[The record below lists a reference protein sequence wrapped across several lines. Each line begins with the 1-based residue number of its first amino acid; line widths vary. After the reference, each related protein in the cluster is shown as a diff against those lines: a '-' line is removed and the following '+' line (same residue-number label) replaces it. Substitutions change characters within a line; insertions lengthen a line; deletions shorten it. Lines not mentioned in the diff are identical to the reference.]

1 MAGLALFVC
10 AALLSA
16 DPVPQASPSPSPTP
30 EAKAS
35 KFKSPDDGW
44 FDVSAFLDEAY
55 GFVPVLSP
63 VTEPAIG
70 FGGAGALM
78 FIGKP
83 RENSTGFDRPS
94 ITAVGGLGT
103 ENGTWAGFGA
113 DVRHWGDNRWQTVVA
128 AVKAS
133 VNLDFNG
140 TGEEPVPAGRVVKYT
155 LEPTGFMLQAKYR
168 LGGSH
173 AWVGA
178 NYALAQT
185 DVSFEAL
192 EGTPGIPATPRES
205 KIGGLTPSLTYD
217 SRDTLFTTGRGSYL
231 EASAGFYGSAF
242 GGDDEYQKVS
252 IVAMQF
258 LPLHKSFT
266 LGLRADLGFS
276 YGDPPFY
283 VRPYVGLR
291 GAPVMRYQ
299 RDNLVQGEAEARWQ
313 FWKRLSLVGFAGY
326 GEVWNDSDT
335 QERKV
340 DVTTGGGGIRYELAR
355 KYKLHMG
362 ADVAFGPDG
371 PALYIQFGSAWMR
384 P

>member
-1 MAGLALFVC
+1 M
-10 AALLSA
+10 
-16 DPVPQASPSPSPTP
+16 Q
-30 EAKAS
+30 
-35 KFKSPDDGW
+35 
-44 FDVSAFLDEAY
+44 
-55 GFVPVLSP
+55 
-63 VTEPAIG
+63 
-70 FGGAGALM
+70 
-78 FIGKP
+78 
-83 RENSTGFDRPS
+83 
-94 ITAVGGLGT
+94 
-103 ENGTWAGFGA
+103 
-113 DVRHWGDNRWQTVVA
+113 
-128 AVKAS
+128 
-133 VNLDFNG
+133 
-140 TGEEPVPAGRVVKYT
+140 YT
-155 LEPTGFMLQAKYR
+155 LEPTGFMLQTKYR
-168 LGGSH
+168 LGGSR
-173 AWVGA
+173 AWVGV

-185 DVSFEAL
+185 NVSFDVP
-192 EGTPGIPATPRES
+192 EGTPGIPITSRES

-217 SRDTLFTTGRGSYL
+217 SRDTLFTVSRGTFF
-231 EASAGFYGSAF
+231 EASAGFYGSSF
-242 GGDDEYQKVS
+242 GGDDEFQKVS

-258 LPLHKSFT
+258 LHLQKAFV

-326 GEVWNDSDT
+326 GEVWNDSDAL
-335 QERKV
+335 ERKV
-340 DVTTGGGGIRYELAR
+340 NVTTGGGGIRYEIAR